1 MKDLIK
7 FCVFVIYS
15 TSIFFLPNNQILFF
29 FIFVN
34 CVAMFLLRKS
44 VNRIIKRTLNIM
56 PFIIFTFIIN
66 CLLDDIMNAIWIGI
80 KLLIV
85 CNMTMIYSNTTTVTG
100 VAETI
105 KELCSPLKL
114 FRINTDEIKI
124 IVCISLT
131 MIPILKK
138 DLSEMKEACRA
149 KGIKI
154 NIKNIKTILSKF
166 SLSILI
172 RVNELEEALI
182 AKGQNY

>member
-1 MKDLIK
+1 ML
-7 FCVFVIYS
+7 
-15 TSIFFLPNNQILFF
+15 
-29 FIFVN
+29 
-34 CVAMFLLRKS
+34 LLRKS
-44 VNRIIKRTLNIM
+44 VNRIIKRTLNVM

-66 CLLDDIMNAIWIGI
+66 CLLDDITNAIWIGI

-100 VAETI
+100 VAETV
-105 KELCSPLKL
+105 KDLCSPLKL
-114 FRINTDEIKI
+114 FGINTDEIKI

>member
-1 MKDLIK
+1 
-7 FCVFVIYS
+7 
-15 TSIFFLPNNQILFF
+15 
-29 FIFVN
+29 
-34 CVAMFLLRKS
+34 
-44 VNRIIKRTLNIM
+44 M